1 MIKRKLVGVY
11 GPNLKCTKPADCL
24 TDRSANQ
31 THPTRELMIL
41 CARDVTLTVDFRK
54 TDDEDRPVNPCA
66 LDASKFVSSRATR
79 RFQW

>member
-31 THPTRELMIL
+31 THPTRELLIL
-41 CARDVTLTVDFRK
+41 LSSPMKSFLFSGNR
-54 TDDEDRPVNPCA
+54 VNIPA
-66 LDASKFVSSRATR
+66 AYSRYSTGPN
-79 RFQW
+79 